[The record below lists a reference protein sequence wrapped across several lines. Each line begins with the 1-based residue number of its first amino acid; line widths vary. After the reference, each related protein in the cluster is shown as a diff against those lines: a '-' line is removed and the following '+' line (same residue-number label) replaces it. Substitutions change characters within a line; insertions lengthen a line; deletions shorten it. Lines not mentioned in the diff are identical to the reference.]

1 MKMSHDNERAVEA
14 MSEDE
19 RNRHRKEIVEQLGP
33 DVMNLIRM
41 ARDARQSSVQRN
53 GEFTLYLVLHA
64 RICMFRRSMHG
75 FLETCIS
82 SSLRVV

>member
-64 RICMFRRSMHG
+64 R
-75 FLETCIS
+75 TCTAKFS
-82 SSLRVV
+82 

>member
-1 MKMSHDNERAVEA
+1 MSHDNERAVEA

-19 RNRHRKEIVEQLGP
+19 RDRHRKEIVEQLGP

-64 RICMFRRSMHG
+64 RICTAKFSRCMYG
-75 FLETCIS
+75 FMETCIS
-82 SSLRVV
+82 SLLQAV